1 MNIDVIQDAGSLAAL
16 PGAGHPA
23 QRIATP
29 NNHISIAGVV
39 LLSAMA
45 VVLTILG
52 VLLLGALMVGTWWL
66 ISHIPVPPFVWRLI
80 NNIWAHV

>member
-1 MNIDVIQDAGSLAAL
+1 MNIDVMQESGSLAAL
-16 PGAGHPA
+16 PGSGRTA

-80 NNIWAHV
+80 NYIGAHL